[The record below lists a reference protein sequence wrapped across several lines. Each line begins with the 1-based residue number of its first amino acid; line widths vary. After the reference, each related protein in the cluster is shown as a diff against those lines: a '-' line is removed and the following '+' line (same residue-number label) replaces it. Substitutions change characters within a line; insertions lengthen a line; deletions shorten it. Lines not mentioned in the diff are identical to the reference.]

1 MSDLGIQEMSLI
13 NLAEKVLHDIKEPL
27 DLYQLFDKVLDMSNH
42 NHQEEIG
49 HVLNAFYTDLTSSA
63 KFIYMGNNTWDL
75 KRHQK
80 NDLWDKDGS
89 FYNEY
94 AEVHDAVLDARIAEQ
109 EVAEEA
115 HLAKIEARRLAEE
128 ARIEAEALQADVDA
142 EAEAAAA
149 KPVVETVP
157 VVTPEPVTIDEDDIE
172 VDVTLTPEKDKADED
187 TADIEPLEEDD
198 EYDDFD
204 EEEYNEYMDSYED
217 EYDK

>member
-1 MSDLGIQEMSLI
+1 MSHLGIQEMSLI
-13 NLAEKVLHDIKEPL
+13 NLAEQVLHEIKEPL
-27 DLYQLFDKVLDMSNH
+27 DLYQLFDKVLEMSNH
-42 NHQEEIG
+42 KHQEEISE
-49 HVLNAFYTDLTSSA
+49 VLNAFYTDITSSA

-94 AEVHDAVLDARIAEQ
+94 AEVHDADLDARIAEA
-109 EVAEEA
+109 EAAEEA

-128 ARIEAEALQADVDA
+128 AKAEAKAAQA
-142 EAEAAAA
+142 EAEAHEAIEAAEVEVTQDQA
-149 KPVVETVP
+149 DPVEATPLEVEDSV
-157 VVTPEPVTIDEDDIE
+157 DEQGTEVEKEDIK
-172 VDVTLTPEKDKADED
+172 DV
-187 TADIEPLEEDD
+187 EPLEEDD

>member
-1 MSDLGIQEMSLI
+1 MSQLDIQEMSLI
-13 NLAEKVLHDIKEPL
+13 NLAEQVLHEIKEPL
-27 DLYQLFDKVLDMSNH
+27 DLYQLFDKVLEMSHH
-42 NHQEEIG
+42 NHQEEISE
-49 HVLNAFYTDLTSSA
+49 VLNAFYTDLTSSA

-94 AEVHDAVLDARIAEQ
+94 AEVHDAELDARIAEA
-109 EVAEEA
+109 EAAEEA
-115 HLAKIEARRLAEE
+115 HLAKIEARRLAE
-128 ARIEAEALQADVDA
+128 QAKA
-142 EAEAAAA
+142 EAEAAQDEADTIEVSE
-149 KPVVETVP
+149 VVETEVETVEVLASEPAPLEEAVP
-157 VVTPEPVTIDEDDIE
+157 STEDD
-172 VDVTLTPEKDKADED
+172 VTVKDDEKVE
-187 TADIEPLEEDD
+187 TIEPLEEDD

>member
-1 MSDLGIQEMSLI
+1 MSHLDIQEMSLI
-13 NLAEKVLHDIKEPL
+13 NLAEQVLHEIKEPL
-27 DLYQLFDKVLDMSNH
+27 DLYQLFDKVLEMSRH
-42 NHQEEIG
+42 NHQEEISE
-49 HVLNAFYTDLTSSA
+49 VLNAFYTDLTSSA

-94 AEVHDAVLDARIAEQ
+94 AEVHDAELDVRIAEAQ
-109 EVAEEA
+109 AAEEA

-128 ARIEAEALQADVDA
+128 AKA
-142 EAEAAAA
+142 EAEAAQDEAEA
-149 KPVVETVP
+149 IEATDVIETEEAPIEVIVPEPEPKPVEEEVVSTEADDTVKDDEKAET
-157 VVTPEPVTIDEDDIE
+157 
-172 VDVTLTPEKDKADED
+172 
-187 TADIEPLEEDD
+187 IEPLEEDD
-198 EYDDFD
+198 DYDDFD